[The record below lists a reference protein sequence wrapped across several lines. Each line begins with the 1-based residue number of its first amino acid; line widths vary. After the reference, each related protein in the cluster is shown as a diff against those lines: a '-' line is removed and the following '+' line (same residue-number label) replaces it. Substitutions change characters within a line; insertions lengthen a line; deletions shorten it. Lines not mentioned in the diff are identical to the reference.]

1 MKSVFYLVLVVLL
14 LPLVVL
20 ADYEAGRRAANRGD
34 FSTALKEWEPLATQG
49 DREAQFS
56 LGRMYARGDGVP
68 RDFER
73 AAELFRRSALHG
85 HGRAAFNL
93 GMMYEAGDGVPQD
106 LAQAKRWFKRAD
118 SAGEPG
124 APAKLAKLKRVVD
137 LPDETPT
144 PHSSDAVTVAVDAG
158 MPEPMETSLAEV
170 VAPAVEP
177 TIEAVVAPTVEQA
190 IEVEPPAQTSEVVQ
204 LPDPSQVNSDQPVD
218 EVVAPAAP
226 AFAIDESTP
235 GGFAEPEQLAP
246 EMTAPEGTPPPPSG
260 LDAISRFLRGS

>member
-1 MKSVFYLVLVVLL
+1 MKSLIHVVLIILL
-14 LPLVVL
+14 LPSIAL

-34 FSTALKEWEPLATQG
+34 FSTALKEWEPLASQG

-73 AAELFRRSALHG
+73 AAELFRRSAFQG

-124 APAKLAKLKRVVD
+124 APSKLAKLKRVAD

-144 PHSSDAVTVAVDAG
+144 PRPSDPAAAVAEAVP
-158 MPEPMETSLAEV
+158 PEPIDAAPAEV
-170 VAPAVEP
+170 VEPTIEP
-177 TIEAVVAPTVEQA
+177 TIEAVVAPTVEHA
-190 IEVEPPAQTSEVVQ
+190 VELEPPAQTSEVVQ
-204 LPDPSQVNSDQPVD
+204 LPDPSQMDRDQPVD
-218 EVVAPAAP
+218 DVVTPPAQ
-226 AFAIDESTP
+226 AFATDEPIP
-235 GGFAEPEQLAP
+235 GGFAELEQPAP
-246 EMTAPEGTPPPPSG
+246 EMPAPEGTPPPPSG